1 MKKSFEQLTRYALIV
16 QCLRGDDVY
25 VMPDDLI
32 SYMERA
38 CGVRSVDF
46 PPSRDAAIRTLQRD
60 FKDISSLMNV
70 EIVFV
75 KNKGYHIASV
85 DGGATYR
92 YEQLLSDFDLLM
104 AIQPDSDLSHY
115 VIAEHHRPKGSEN
128 IYPLLGAI
136 KERRTVEFDY
146 TFVRHGDTVRHY
158 VVEPHYLKENQQL
171 WYLIAKDNSGLFK
184 LFGID
189 RITNLGVSEDT
200 DEFERDESYDPHAA
214 FADCY
219 GIWNDPS
226 MPIEDIELSYD
237 ALDGSF
243 LKRNPLHSSQA
254 TLVDTAEEF
263 RISLRLRIT
272 NDFVMALLSR
282 SRSLTVI
289 RPASLRERIYDICRK
304 ASERNS

>member
-16 QCLRGDDVY
+16 QRLKGDGVY

-32 SYMERA
+32 SYMVRA
-38 CGVRSVDF
+38 CGVRGVDF
-46 PPSRDAAIRTLQRD
+46 PPSRDAAMRILQRD
-60 FKDISSLMNV
+60 IKDVLSLMNV

-75 KNKGYHIASV
+75 KNKGYHIESV
-85 DGGATYR
+85 YGDATYR
-92 YEQLLSDFDLLM
+92 YEQLLSDFDLLV

-115 VIAEHHRPKGSEN
+115 VIAEHHRPEGSEN

-136 KERRTVEFDY
+136 KDRRTVEFGY
-146 TFVRHGDTVRHY
+146 TLVRHGDTVRHY

-171 WYLIAKDNSGLFK
+171 WYLIAKDNGQFK
-184 LFGID
+184 IFGID
-189 RITNLGVSEDT
+189 RITNLSVSDAT
-200 DEFERDESYDPHAA
+200 DEFERDESYDPHVA
-214 FADCY
+214 FSDCY

-243 LKRNPLHSSQA
+243 LKRNPLHSSQT

-289 RPASLRERIYDICRK
+289 RPASLRERIHDICRD
-304 ASERNS
+304 ASERNL